1 MALPAYPAKCTV
13 ESYGQPYTL
22 THRVYFKDE
31 TGKHISPFHDLP
43 TFASDDHKIV
53 NMVCEV
59 PRWTNAKME
68 ISKELPLNPIIQDSK
83 KGKPRF
89 VHNCFP
95 HHGYIWNYGAIPQ
108 TWESPAHIDPAT
120 NCKGDNDPIDICDIS
135 ERVCTIGEVKQV
147 KVLGCMA
154 MIDEGETDWKIIGID
169 VNDPNAS
176 KINDVD
182 DIDKIMPGQLAAT
195 NEWFRIYKIPAGK
208 PENTFAFNGEAKNRD
223 FAIKMIEEMAAT
235 WKGMIT
241 GAGAADIATMSTV
254 FEGRELIKAD
264 AAAAIVSK
272 EPPLEAPA
280 EVDVS
285 VHKWHY
291 VKL

>member
-13 ESYGQPYTL
+13 ESYGQPHTL
-22 THRVYFKDE
+22 SHHVYFKDE
-31 TGKHISPFHDLP
+31 AGKYISPFHDLP
-43 TFASDDHKIV
+43 TFATEDHKVV

-59 PRWTNAKME
+59 PRWSNAKME
-68 ISKELPLNPIIQDSK
+68 ISKSLPLNPIIQDSK

-108 TWESPAHIDPAT
+108 TWEDPTHTDPAT

-135 ERVCTIGEVKQV
+135 ERVCTVGEIKQV
-147 KVLGCMA
+147 KVLGIMA
-154 MIDEGETDWKIIGID
+154 MIDEGETDWKVIGID
-169 VNDPNAS
+169 VNDPNAA

-182 DIDKIMPGQLAAT
+182 DIDKVMPGQLAAT

-208 PENTFAFNGEAKNRD
+208 PENTFAFNGDAKNRD
-223 FAIKMIEEMAAT
+223 FAIKTIEETMEA
-235 WKGMIT
+235 WKKMIT
-241 GAGAADIATMSTV
+241 GDGFEKISTMSTT
-254 FEGRELIKAD
+254 FEGREFVKPEVAAD
-264 AAAAIVSK
+264 IVSK
-272 EPPLEAPA
+272 APAPA
-280 EVDVS
+280 EPAPLDPS